1 MIEGLVL
8 SHQISIIYT
17 GSIFICITSMFR
29 YRFVVDTLTLYIS
42 KNLHFYVLFLTFIR
56 LTLRIYNLEFVADN
70 QHFF

>member
-42 KNLHFYVLFLTFIR
+42 KNLHFNVLFLN
-56 LTLRIYNLEFVADN
+56 IYKIYFKNF
-70 QHFF
+70 